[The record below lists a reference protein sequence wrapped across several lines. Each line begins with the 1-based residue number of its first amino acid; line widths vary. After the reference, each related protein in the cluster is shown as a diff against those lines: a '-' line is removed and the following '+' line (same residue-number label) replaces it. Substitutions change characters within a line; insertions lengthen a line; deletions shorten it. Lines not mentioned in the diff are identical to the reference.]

1 MVLFKE
7 IKDKAKIKQIKEHP
21 YYAEELKRINE
32 LYEEIKDRPMEV
44 LTKKDFFI
52 FHETGSRLE
61 YERKYHDRRTRLD
74 IFFIM
79 YLLYERDED
88 LKRLE
93 DVVWAICNEFTWS
106 LPAHIRWENPLED
119 MIFVDLFAAETGQT
133 MGEILYTL
141 EDRLSDYIKV
151 IMRYEVNRRVIE
163 SYKNNT
169 YWWETMDNNWSAVC
183 AGSVGMTFIY
193 CAPEQYK
200 DVEDRLMKSFDAFLS
215 SYGDDGI
222 CTEGLGY
229 WNYGFG
235 YYLYFSQL
243 LYEFT
248 DGKKNMMDNDKIRE
262 MVQFQQ
268 RLYLSGDTV
277 ASFSDGGR
285 NGNFEPGLTHRLKA
299 IYPNLV
305 KVPDKSYENKDFTG
319 RPENRFAMC
328 LRNLFW
334 TNPEYAENTGK
345 YTGENYYESAQ
356 WYINIKDKFGFA
368 AKGGHNDEAHNHNDI
383 GNFIIAADSTQLLAD
398 IGAGEYTKDYFNGEK
413 RYQILCCSSEGHSV
427 PEIDG
432 KSQLP
437 GKEHAGRVFQG
448 SDNKFVLDIAGAY
461 EVEGLKSIVRSFEVS
476 ENSVKLNDKFE
487 FSDNNAHTITERF
500 ISLIEPKVQNN
511 TVKIGSLTIS
521 ANDTLKIVEDT
532 DNDHDGNAFPVW
544 KIEYTV
550 SDNEFNIEFNID

>member
-21 YYAEELKRINE
+21 YYAEGLKRIHE
-32 LYEEIKDRPMEV
+32 VYEEIKDKPMEV
-44 LTKKDFFI
+44 LTKQEFFI
-52 FHETGSRLE
+52 FHETGNRLE
-61 YERKYHDRRTRLD
+61 CERKYFDRRTRLD

-93 DVVWAICNEFTWS
+93 DVIWTICNEFTWS
-106 LPAHIRWENPLED
+106 LPAHVQWSDPLVD
-119 MIFVDLFAAETGQT
+119 MVFIDLFAAETGQT
-133 MGEILYTL
+133 MGEILYAL
-141 EDRLSDYIKV
+141 EDKLSYYIKG
-151 IMRYEVNRRVIE
+151 IMRYEINRRIIE
-163 SYKNNT
+163 PYKKNS
-169 YWWETMDNNWSAVC
+169 YWWETRDNNWSAVC
-183 AGSVGMTFIY
+183 AGSVGMTFLY

-200 DVEDRLMKSFDAFLS
+200 DVEPKIMNSLHAFLS
-215 SYGDDGI
+215 GYGDDGI

-248 DGKKNMMDNDKIRE
+248 DGKTNLMDSDKVRE
-262 MVQFQQ
+262 IVQFQQ
-268 RLYLSGDTV
+268 RMYLSGGTV

-285 NGNFEPGLTHRLKA
+285 EGEFEPGLTHRLKD
-299 IYPNLV
+299 IYPDLV
-305 KVPDKSYENKDFTG
+305 TVPDRKFEHKDFNG
-319 RPENRFAMC
+319 RLENRFAMC
-328 LRNLFW
+328 VRTLFW

-368 AKGGHNDEAHNHNDI
+368 AKGGHNEESHNHNDI
-383 GNFIIAADSTQLLAD
+383 GNFIIAADSTQLIAD
-398 IGAGEYTKDYFNGEK
+398 IGSGEYTKDYFSDK
-413 RYQILCCSSEGHSV
+413 RYEILCCSSEGHSV

-432 KSQLP
+432 KAQMP
-437 GKEHAGRVFQG
+437 GKEREGKIIQG
-448 SDNKFVLDIAGAY
+448 GDNKFVLDIAGAY
-461 EVEGLKSIVRSFEVS
+461 EVEGLKSIVRSFELS

-487 FSDNNAHTITERF
+487 FSDSRAHTITERF

-511 TVKIGSLTIS
+511 TVKIGNLTIS